1 MSAPPDRPG
10 CAGPLVVLGSTG
22 SIGRN
27 ALAVAAE
34 LGVPVHAISAHSSH
48 ELLAEQARIH
58 RPRRVVIGDAD
69 RATALRAALGD
80 LPVEVCVGEQA
91 LRDIAADPTAPMVLT
106 AIVGAA
112 GLPATM
118 AAVEAGKR
126 VCIANKEPLVM
137 AGALITRAARASGAE
152 LLPVDSEHSAIFQC
166 LDGHT
171 TAEVDRLILT
181 GSGGP
186 FRTRDDLSR
195 VQAHEALDHPTWNMG
210 PKITIDSATLAN
222 KALEVIEARWLFDL
236 PLDQIEVLIH
246 PQSIVHSMVAFRDG
260 SVMAQLGLP
269 DMRVPIQYAMTWPEH
284 RPGPVAAPDLVSAGP
299 LAFEPPDRER
309 FPLLDLGY
317 AAAREGGIAPVVFN
331 AANEVAVQAFLDG
344 RLAFTA
350 IAEVIAQAL
359 ALAPRIAE
367 PDLAAV
373 LAADAATRDGCEL
386 PV

>member
-1 MSAPPDRPG
+1 MNAGAARSAS
-10 CAGPLVVLGSTG
+10 AGPLVVLGSTG

-34 LGVPVHAISAHSSH
+34 LGIPVHAISAHSSH
-48 ELLAEQARIH
+48 GLLAEQARIH
-58 RPRRVVIGDAD
+58 RPQRVVIGDAG
-69 RATALRAALGD
+69 RAAALRSALGD
-80 LPVEVCVGEQA
+80 LAVEVCVGDQA
-91 LRDIAADPTAPMVLT
+91 LRDIAADPAAPMVLT
-106 AIVGAA
+106 AIVGGA

-137 AGALITRAARASGAE
+137 AGALITSAARSSGAE

-186 FRTRDDLSR
+186 FRTRSDLSTVHAR
-195 VQAHEALDHPTWNMG
+195 EALDHPTWSMG
-210 PKITIDSATLAN
+210 PKITIDSASLAN

-236 PLDQIEVLIH
+236 PLEQIEVLIH
-246 PQSIVHSMVAFRDG
+246 PQSIVHSLVAFRDG

-284 RPGPVAAPDLVSAGP
+284 RTGPVAAPDLISAGP
-299 LAFEPPDRER
+299 LTFEPPDRDR

-317 AAAREGGIAPVVFN
+317 AAAREGGVAPVVFN

-344 RLAFTA
+344 RIAFTA
-350 IAEVIAQAL
+350 IPEVIAQAL
-359 ALAPRIAE
+359 ARAPRVVD
-367 PDLAAV
+367 PDLDAV